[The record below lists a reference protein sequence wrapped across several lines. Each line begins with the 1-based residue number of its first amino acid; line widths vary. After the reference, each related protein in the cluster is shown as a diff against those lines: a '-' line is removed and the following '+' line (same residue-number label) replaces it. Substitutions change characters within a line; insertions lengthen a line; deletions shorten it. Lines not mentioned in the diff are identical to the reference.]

1 MIDLASVS
9 IFWESHCAT
18 YRIARQKLTEGKG
31 RSLLLDTLIGVAVL
45 VAVAQNS
52 SPIADNFWA
61 FADNLIGELDR
72 LITWL
77 TNNPVGLK
85 LNEPLNIFLARFFH
99 YHIYLWQAFITLSRM
114 APLGTALLYSLLLGF
129 SVSVALFA
137 DFCSLLTLHI
147 FCFEVYA
154 NRLGRVTGRALI
166 ASWRL
171 LRGKK
176 WNPLRERVDS
186 VSLDSRELFVATC
199 LAIILLFVIFTVSVY
214 FVVFTT
220 LATGVRLIISL
231 LHWYLHTLSKTYVYT
246 IRLLDR

>member
-9 IFWESHCAT
+9 VFWEDHCAT
-18 YRIARQKLTEGKG
+18 YRTLKQKLTKGNG
-31 RSLLLDTLIGVAVL
+31 RSLLLDTLLGVVVL
-45 VAVAQNS
+45 AFVHDCS
-52 SPIADNFWA
+52 TPFWA
-61 FADNLIGELDR
+61 IVDNLIGELDK

-77 TNNPVGLK
+77 TNNPIGLK
-85 LNEPLNIFLARFFH
+85 LNEPLNIFLAKFFH
-99 YHIYLWQAFITLSRM
+99 VHIYLWQAFITVSRM
-114 APLGTALLYSLLLGF
+114 APIGTALIYSLLLGISTSIAIF
-129 SVSVALFA
+129 T

-154 NRLGRVTGRALI
+154 NRLGKVTGRALI

-186 VSLDSRELFVATC
+186 VSLDSRELFVATT
-199 LAIILLFVIFTVSVY
+199 LFIILFFVILTVAVY
-214 FVVFTT
+214 FIVFTT
-220 LATGVRLIISL
+220 LATGVRLIIST
-231 LHWYLHTLSKTYVYT
+231 LHYVLQSHVYT